1 MSRNDLFKP
10 TTGELLEKLKNTIQ
24 KLSNITGTNDSRRDD
39 EVSSALFYISSIVL
53 KLEIAVNRNDINM
66 CQQIAIELYTF
77 YQSKIKGLS

>member
-53 KLEIAVNRNDINM
+53 KLEIAVNRNDIQM
-66 CQQIAIELYTF
+66 CQQIAIELYNF